1 MAKLPVCSG
10 QEAIKA
16 FQKAGW
22 AIGRPQK
29 GSHVSLVKKDSYVI
43 LTVPLHKELGPGL
56 LRRLIRDSGMTV
68 EEFVDLL
75 LR

>member
-1 MAKLPVCSG
+1 MAKLRVCSG

-16 FQKAGW
+16 FQKPDG
-22 AIGRPQK
+22 ISTGK
-29 GSHVSLVKKDSYVI
+29 SSHVSLVKKGSYVI

-56 LRRLIRDSGMTV
+56 LRRLIRDAHMTV

-75 LR
+75 

>member
-10 QEAIKA
+10 QEVIKA

-22 AIGRPQK
+22 DVDRQK
-29 GSHVSLVKKDSYVI
+29 SSHVSLVKKGSYVI

-56 LRRLIRDSGMTV
+56 LRRLIRDAQMTV
-68 EEFVDLL
+68 EEFVNLL
-75 LR
+75 